1 MVDASKE
8 FVAEIGAYVHG
19 YGHDTKNNMAAR
31 TIKGVYMGPT
41 DDIQE
46 GHRIY
51 DLNIKCKARHAKIKV
66 LPMTDQVIKIIEE
79 DARLEGVTELCTYS
93 KRNGELIL
101 DGDLLEGVDPDEL
114 WDENYVPVN
123 KIERLSDVTLQNE
136 NIPDDKLDD
145 LLMDAE
151 AEIMEARFNRDRN
164 PRYDSE
170 ANQYEDELED
180 KMFDRMFKKIKAK
193 QDAEDLMDKDYQEHE
208 WITANEDMD
217 YEDKYKSEL
226 GDEETKQMLDK
237 LAAELV
243 ELGKP
248 EEEVLFEFDDDT
260 QEDVAVESE
269 EENGVARA
277 GVRFADT
284 DDNESNTE
292 GIVRS
297 YSDDGVKVGAKR
309 VLRPRHNRS
318 YFSQG
323 VKMRP
328 TERYRREKSR
338 FGQAYLQRRNPPVPN
353 VLRNRRA
360 MRRKARMKRL
370 QVLLYQAI
378 KKRID
383 TRRNGAQLQR
393 NHKYERSIQE
403 RMHNLAFQQV
413 RNTNK
418 GEYDADKALVVARVI

>member
-1 MVDASKE
+1 MKDELEVHMNYARKGEHDPKAEQNNQHFKALLQVHFHRMPFKAIPKKLTKISNYYPAKGGLSEYYSPHMIMHQRMVDASKE
-8 FVAEIGAYVHG
+8 FVAKIGAYVHG
-19 YGHDTKNNMAAR
+19 YGHDTKNNMAAQ

-51 DLNIKCKARHAKIKV
+51 DLNTKCKARRAKIKV

-79 DARLEGVTELCTYS
+79 HARLEGVTELRTYS

-114 WDENYVPVN
+114 WDENYMPVN
-123 KIERLSDVTLQNE
+123 EIERLNNVTLRNE
-136 NIPDDKLDD
+136 NIPDDEVDE

-151 AEIMEARFNRDRN
+151 ADIIEVRFDKDRN

-180 KMFDRMFKKIKAK
+180 EMFDRMFKKIKAR
-193 QDAEDLMDKDYQEHE
+193 QDAEDMMDEDYEEHQ
-208 WITANEDMD
+208 WINSNEDID
-217 YEDKYKSEL
+217 YENNYESEL
-226 GDEETKQMLDK
+226 DDDEAKQMLDE

-248 EEEVLFEFDDDT
+248 DKEEILFDLFEEEEEDDDDDNT
-260 QEDVAVESE
+260 HEDVEVDSGE
-269 EENGVARA
+269 EDRVARA

-284 DDNESNTE
+284 DDNESDTE

-297 YSDDGVKVGAKR
+297 YSDNGVEIGAKR

-318 YFSQG
+318 
-323 VKMRP
+323 
-328 TERYRREKSR
+328 
-338 FGQAYLQRRNPPVPN
+338 
-353 VLRNRRA
+353 
-360 MRRKARMKRL
+360 
-370 QVLLYQAI
+370 
-378 KKRID
+378 
-383 TRRNGAQLQR
+383 
-393 NHKYERSIQE
+393 
-403 RMHNLAFQQV
+403 
-413 RNTNK
+413 
-418 GEYDADKALVVARVI
+418 

>member
-31 TIKGVYMGPT
+31 TIEGIYMGPT

-51 DLNIKCKARHAKIKV
+51 DLNTKCEAQRAKIKV

-79 DARLEGVTELCTYS
+79 DARLEGVMELRTYS

-123 KIERLSDVTLQNE
+123 EIERLSDVTLRNE
-136 NIPDDKLDD
+136 NIPDDKLDE

-151 AEIMEARFNRDRN
+151 ADIMETRFDRDRN

-180 KMFDRMFKKIKAK
+180 KMFDRMFKKIKAR
-193 QDAEDLMDKDYQEHE
+193 QDAEDLMDEDYQEHE
-208 WITANEDMD
+208 WIAANEDMD
-217 YEDKYKSEL
+217 YKDEYESEL
-226 GDEETKQMLDK
+226 DDDKAKQMLDE

-243 ELGKP
+243 ELGRP
-248 EEEVLFEFDDDT
+248 DEEEVLFDFDDDT
-260 QEDVAVESE
+260 QEDVTVESE
-269 EENGVARA
+269 EEDDVARA

-284 DDNESNTE
+284 DDNESDTK

-297 YSDDGVKVGAKR
+297 YSDDGVEVGAKR

-318 YFSQG
+318 
-323 VKMRP
+323 
-328 TERYRREKSR
+328 
-338 FGQAYLQRRNPPVPN
+338 
-353 VLRNRRA
+353 
-360 MRRKARMKRL
+360 
-370 QVLLYQAI
+370 
-378 KKRID
+378 
-383 TRRNGAQLQR
+383 
-393 NHKYERSIQE
+393 
-403 RMHNLAFQQV
+403 
-413 RNTNK
+413 
-418 GEYDADKALVVARVI
+418 